1 MKGSWWGIL
10 MRGSRGDRGYGA
22 SPLENHKLYGF
33 LYRQCRTQGGGG
45 TSPPS
50 PKEALSALKKVH
62 PHNNSAER
70 KGNPGS
76 TDRAVSVT
84 RACK

>member
-1 MKGSWWGIL
+1 MWDPGGI
-10 MRGSRGDRGYGA
+10 GA
-22 SPLENHKLYGF
+22 MDPHPLKITSCMGFYIDSAGHK
-33 LYRQCRTQGGGG
+33 GGGHV
-45 TSPPS
+45 PPS

-70 KGNPGS
+70 KGGRGS

-84 RACK
+84 RASYLKDYWR

>member
-10 MRGSRGDRGYGA
+10 MRRSRRDRGYG
-22 SPLENHKLYGF
+22 PPPRENTSCMGF
-33 LYRQCRTQGGGG
+33 YIDNAGYKGGHV
-45 TSPPS
+45 PP

-70 KGNPGS
+70 KGGRGS

-84 RACK
+84 WACK